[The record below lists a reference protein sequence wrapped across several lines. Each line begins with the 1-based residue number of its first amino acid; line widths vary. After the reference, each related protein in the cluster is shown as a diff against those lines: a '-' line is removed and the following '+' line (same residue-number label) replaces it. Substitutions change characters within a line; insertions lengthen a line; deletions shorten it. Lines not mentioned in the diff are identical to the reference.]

1 MTRRDAV
8 LLAGLG
14 YIAHGW
20 PVFIL
25 SSSKAPVANCD
36 QCKAEHVTPQQME
49 MCRCLTC
56 HGFYAATLD
65 PGRLAEMVRL
75 HPGGLLAIRTGAPSG
90 TSVIDVDR
98 NGIPAMHRMVA
109 DGLLPRTVAAA
120 TGGDGYH
127 LFYAHPGVKISS
139 GAGKVAPGIDSKS
152 DRAYV
157 VVAPSV
163 HPRTRR
169 PYRWLTSFTD
179 DPAPLPQHWI
189 DRLGEPLRRAPG
201 PNGNALRNLGRPGS
215 RYAEAALRS
224 ELEKLLALSGTEGCR
239 NDELNRSAFALGQL
253 AAGGALDKDRTFT
266 LLEKT
271 GERIGLRAG
280 EIRLTV
286 ASGMRA
292 GALYPRGRAS

>member
-75 HPGGLLAIRTGAPSG
+75 HPDGLLAIRTGAPSG

-98 NGIPAMHRMVA
+98 NGIPAMHQMVA

-201 PNGNALRNLGRPGS
+201 PNGNALRNLGR
-215 RYAEAALRS
+215 
-224 ELEKLLALSGTEGCR
+224 
-239 NDELNRSAFALGQL
+239 L
-253 AAGGALDKDRTFT
+253 AAGMPRPRCAASWRSCW
-266 LLEKT
+266 
-271 GERIGLRAG
+271 RCPALRAAG
-280 EIRLTV
+280 TMSSTAARSRSASSPPGARSTRTGHSPCSRRPAS
-286 ASGMRA
+286 ASGCVPERS
-292 GALYPRGRAS
+292 G